1 MVNEKDEEFVKH
13 LNMMFDAAA
22 RNRGAIEDDVVDGIA
37 YYNRERPKQYY
48 KDQSNWTDGSVRDQL
63 QSAVAQLRDIFTS
76 TDSVVRVNVQNSH
89 AMPFINNVITD
100 HINNVLLNDNE
111 GFDLITSVLFESLL
125 TCAGVTKTYWQENKK
140 VTRQT
145 FEGISEDAVMVLM
158 QQVDNVEIE
167 KQEDDG
173 TYTGYC
179 EIVEDKSGLVTEFVP
194 FENFYM
200 DARASSINKTK
211 YCAEAITKT
220 VAEWEELG
228 VTIEEDD
235 DFEVS
240 INKDRI
246 DAIRSTREDWSKED
260 RSDQAKELGINDVTL
275 VEHYVRMK
283 RNGVYG
289 CWRVLGSRNRVIQAE
304 PVEKPPYSAFRP
316 LPLPN
321 VYYGESFPDILKDI
335 QDAQSIIMRGTFDNI
350 RDAVDPS
357 IIAVKDAYNP
367 RTLLNRRKGRVI
379 EVEDP
384 AAISPFKERMFDSAA
399 VATAQA
405 YIQQQRDERTGISA
419 LTMGM
424 DANVFKNDNA
434 YATVQTAMTAAMQ
447 RMKYIGLNLAQGGFK
462 NLFALIY
469 DILRENDTNTY
480 TVNVEGQELQYS
492 PSQWPEYYEVK
503 VEGELSNAERENRG
517 VKIMNLYGML
527 NQDEELKTLQ
537 LFTPQN
543 KLMMLRDY
551 CRAAKLDVNY
561 IQPLTA
567 MQVPQPDPI
576 EERLKE
582 AQVGIAEGERMVKE
596 SAAMLNVSKAGELKG
611 RFELEQ
617 LNSADK
623 MRLDFRKQD
632 FEERRAGV
640 QDAQKTDDLMR
651 KRDESSAEMIL
662 ELLQQR
668 PVAIGN
674 GKV

>member
-1 MVNEKDEEFVKH
+1 MVNEKDDEFVQH

-22 RNRGAIEDDVVDGIA
+22 KNRGAIEDDVVEGIA
-37 YYNRERPKQYY
+37 YYNRERPKQFY

-76 TDSVVRVNVQNSH
+76 SDSVVRVTVKNSH
-89 AMPFINNVITD
+89 NMPFINNVITD
-100 HINNVLLNDNE
+100 HINNVLLNENE
-111 GFDLITSVLFESLL
+111 GFELITAVLFESLL

-145 FEGISEDAVMVLM
+145 FDHISGDAIAVLNE
-158 QQVDNVEIE
+158 QADNVVIE
-167 KQEDDG
+167 KEEDDG
-173 TYTGYC
+173 TFTGYC
-179 EIVEDKSGLVTEFVP
+179 EIVNDKSGLVTEFVP

-200 DARASSINKTK
+200 DSRASSINKTK

-235 DFEVS
+235 DFEVA

-283 RNGVYG
+283 RNGFYG
-289 CWRVLGSRNRVIQAE
+289 CWRVLASRNRVIQAE

-367 RTLLNRRKGRVI
+367 RSLLNRRKGRVI

-384 AAISPFKERMFDSAA
+384 TAISPFKERMFDSAA
-399 VATAQA
+399 VGTAQA

-469 DILRENDTNTY
+469 EILRENDTNTY
-480 TVNVEGQELQYS
+480 TVSVEGQDLQYS
-492 PSQWPEYYEVK
+492 PSQWPEYFEVK
-503 VEGELSNAERENRG
+503 VEGELSNAEREARG
-517 VKIMNLYGML
+517 QKIMNLYGIL
-527 NQDEELKTLQ
+527 NQDEELKTVQ
-537 LFTPQN
+537 LFTPQE

-561 IQPLTA
+561 IKPLTA
-567 MQVPQPDPI
+567 MQIPQPD
-576 EERLKE
+576 EYELRMKE
-582 AQVGIAEGERMVKE
+582 AQVGVAEGERMVKE
-596 SAAMLNVSKAGELKG
+596 STAMLNAAKAGETKG
-611 RFELEQ
+611 RFDLDQ
-617 LNSADK
+617 VLQADE
-623 MRLDFRKQD
+623 MRLKYRKQD
-632 FEERRAGV
+632 FDERRAGV
-640 QDAQKTDDLMR
+640 QDAIKTDEAMR

-662 ELLQQR
+662 EALQQR
-668 PVAIGN
+668 PVAIGD
-674 GKV
+674 GKI